1 MYLKDELEGTQ
12 WGKAGPGGAYWRDS
26 AISGQ
31 GFFNKMVHFFLC
43 KEGHNQSCFQGWNT
57 SADPRRRSF
66 QVKKNET
73 DDMKREMSEIEQ
85 RRVMEHREMRSEIG
99 TELAPLMK
107 NAKTGKPRKDQ
118 ETGYMMDHSL
128 SSTDVTRLAVK
139 G

>member
-1 MYLKDELEGTQ
+1 MEHIGETQLLVGRASSIKWYTYFSQKKDIIN
-12 WGKAGPGGAYWRDS
+12 P
-26 AISGQ
+26 I
-31 GFFNKMVHFFLC
+31 
-43 KEGHNQSCFQGWNT
+43 QGWNT

-85 RRVMEHREMRSEIG
+85 RRVMEHREMISEIG

-107 NAKTGKPRKDQ
+107 NSITGKPRKDP

-128 SSTDVTRLAVK
+128 SSTDVTRLAIN
-139 G
+139 GYIWTSFFH